1 MSAKKASP
9 SPPAF
14 LLERKALVEDAIERH
29 LPPRSAQAP
38 ELFDAMRY
46 ALSGSGKRVRP
57 VLVFEAAELLKRPPA
72 RVDFLAAA
80 VEFVHSASLVLD
92 DLPSMDDAATR
103 RGQPAVHAKYGE
115 ALAIL
120 AAIALLMRATEVVAQ
135 GCERAKV
142 TREVATELIAM
153 TSATVGADGMAA
165 GQWADMSMTKQGAGA
180 SLSTIEFIHRRKTG
194 RLFELSL
201 RGSALLCGAHEAE
214 LAALDAYGKN
224 LGLAFQVKDDL
235 LDVEGDAA
243 VLGKP
248 AGKDREKTTFVDIAG
263 IEPARALVREL
274 IATASAALGLFGKR
288 ADRLQQLAAY
298 VRDRDR

>member
-9 SPPAF
+9 TPPAF
-14 LLERKALVEDAIERH
+14 LLERKVLVEDAIERH

-38 ELFDAMRY
+38 ELFDAMHY

-80 VEFVHSASLVLD
+80 VEFVHGASLVLD

-120 AAIALLMRATEVVAQ
+120 AAIALLMRATEVIAQ
-135 GCERAKV
+135 GCAREKV
-142 TREVATELIAM
+142 AREVTTELIAM
-153 TSATVGADGMAA
+153 ASTTVGADGMAA
-165 GQWADMSMTKQGAGA
+165 GQWADLAKMGAGA
-180 SLSTIEFIHRRKTG
+180 SLATIEFVHRRKTG
-194 RLFELSL
+194 RLFELAL

-235 LDVEGDAA
+235 LDVEGDART
-243 VLGKP
+243 LGKP
-248 AGKDREKTTFVDIAG
+248 AGKDRAKTTFVDIAG

-274 IATASAALGLFGKR
+274 IATAGAALGLFGKR

>member
-14 LLERKALVEDAIERH
+14 LLERKALVEDAIERS
-29 LPPRSAQAP
+29 LPPRSAHAP
-38 ELFDAMRY
+38 ELLDAMRY
-46 ALSGSGKRVRP
+46 ALSGAGKRVRP

-80 VEFVHSASLVLD
+80 VEFIHSASLVLD

-120 AAIALLMRATEVVAQ
+120 AAIALLMRATEVIAQ
-135 GCERAKV
+135 GCAREKIA
-142 TREVATELIAM
+142 REVTAELIAM
-153 TSATVGADGMAA
+153 ASATVGADGMAA
-165 GQWADMSMTKQGAGA
+165 GQWADLAKMGAGA
-180 SLSTIEFIHRRKTG
+180 TLSTIEFVHRRKTG

-201 RGSALLCGAHEAE
+201 RGGALLCGAHDAE

-248 AGKDREKTTFVDIAG
+248 AGKDREKTTFVDLAG
-263 IEPARALVREL
+263 LEPARALVREL
-274 IATASAALGLFGKR
+274 IATASEALGLFGKR

>member
-14 LLERKALVEDAIERH
+14 LLERKALVEDAIERQ

-46 ALSGSGKRVRP
+46 ALSGAGKRVRP
-57 VLVFEAAELLKRPPA
+57 VLVFEAAELLKRPAA

-80 VEFVHSASLVLD
+80 VEFIHSASLVLD

-103 RGQPAVHAKYGE
+103 RGQPAVHAKFGE

-120 AAIALLMRATEVVAQ
+120 AAIALLMRATEVIAQ
-135 GCERAKV
+135 GCVREKIA
-142 TREVATELIAM
+142 REVTAELIAM
-153 TSATVGADGMAA
+153 ASATVGADGMAA
-165 GQWADMSMTKQGAGA
+165 GQWADLAKMGAGA
-180 SLSTIEFIHRRKTG
+180 TLSTIEFVHRRKTG

-201 RGSALLCGAHEAE
+201 RGSALLCGAHDAE

-248 AGKDREKTTFVDIAG
+248 AGKDREKTTFVDLAG
-263 IEPARALVREL
+263 LEPARALVREL
-274 IATASAALGLFGKR
+274 IATASDALGLFGKR
-288 ADRLQQLAAY
+288 ADRLQQLATY

>member
-1 MSAKKASP
+1 MSAKRSSS

-14 LLERKALVEDAIERH
+14 LLERKALVEDAIARH
-29 LPPRSAQAP
+29 LPPRSAHAP
-38 ELFDAMRY
+38 ELDDAIRY

-80 VEFVHSASLVLD
+80 VEFIHSASLVLD
-92 DLPSMDDAATR
+92 DLPSMDDAAKR
-103 RGQPAVHAKYGE
+103 RGQPAVHAKFGE

-120 AAIALLMRATEVVAQ
+120 AAIALLMRATEVIAQ
-135 GCERAKV
+135 GCERNKV
-142 TREVATELIAM
+142 ARDVAMDLIAM
-153 TSATVGADGMAA
+153 ASATVGADGMAA
-165 GQWADMSMTKQGAGA
+165 GQWADLAKMGAGA
-180 SLSTIEFIHRRKTG
+180 SLTTIEFVHRRKTG

-201 RGSALLCGAHEAE
+201 RGSALLCGAHDAE

-235 LDVEGDAA
+235 LDVEGDADA
-243 VLGKP
+243 LGKP
-248 AGKDREKTTFVDIAG
+248 AGKDREKTTFVDLAG
-263 IEPARALVREL
+263 LEPARALVREL
-274 IATASAALGLFGKR
+274 IATASDALGLFGKR
-288 ADRLQQLAAY
+288 ADRLQQLAVY